1 VDEKKLEALV
11 CTDGKRLGRADA
23 AFVKART
30 GFSIGGVSPLA
41 HAGEV
46 LLVLDQSLRRFDTL
60 WAAAGHPNAVFQ
72 LSPQALA
79 QLTAAP
85 WVDVAESSMPV
96 TGFPAPE
103 QGPQQSALAHLRALA
118 AAISDT
124 GEVPSP
130 CISVCQIDSASGRC
144 EGCYRTLDEIAAWS
158 AAGPQRKRAIWQAI
172 AQRLPAA

>member
-1 VDEKKLEALV
+1 
-11 CTDGKRLGRADA
+11 
-23 AFVKART
+23 T

-41 HAGEV
+41 HAGQV
-46 LLVLDQSLRRFDTL
+46 LLVLDQSLRRFDTV

-85 WVDVAESSMPV
+85 WVDVAESAMPV
-96 TGFPAPE
+96 TGVPAPE
-103 QGPQQSALAHLRALA
+103 PSSQQAALAHLRALA
-118 AAISDT
+118 AVITES
-124 GEVPSP
+124 GELPSP

-144 EGCYRTLDEIAAWS
+144 EGCYRTLDEIAGWS